1 VTSDTGVG
9 DPSRS
14 SADKGAKYVAA
25 VAAKIGEFLV
35 ELASADL
42 EKLYE

>member
-14 SADKGAKYVAA
+14 SAEKGARYVDA